1 MITVF
6 IPHLQDKNR
15 YLDEIIL
22 YSNSSFIYGNYKSYE
37 KKYSIVNIQFPEAI
51 FDWKPPTQEQ
61 LLELEE
67 CFIEWKKKS
76 KIVYTMNDLKKHNNS
91 ELMFD
96 RLFQLVHKYADGVIH
111 LGTFSLNEYS
121 NLFSNTCRHKV
132 IFHPIY
138 ASLATN
144 DFNTNDVQR
153 IIPFD
158 LREKYIVSAIGSIR
172 SRKEMKLILKIFNN
186 IAEQNKVLI
195 VPRMNQFAPI
205 PKFVPYR
212 FRKLYRNIADK
223 INFYSIRTE
232 EHFIGNVF
240 LEYDYLID
248 LVKKSNLLIIPR
260 IDNLNSGNLFL
271 GLTFDKEMIVP
282 SVGNL
287 TEILT
292 LFKIPCFDFKKFNK
306 GTLNEFILSI
316 KNKPYYQAIDYEQNK
331 KNLHPSTIAAEH
343 DIFFKSLIEND

>member
-15 YLDEIIL
+15 YLDEIIV
-22 YSNSSFIYGNYKSYE
+22 YSKSTFIYGNYKEY
-37 KKYSIVNIQFPEAI
+37 KKHYSIVNIQFPEAI
-51 FDWKPPTQEQ
+51 FDWKLPTQKQ
-61 LLELEE
+61 LLELEDY
-67 CFIEWKKKS
+67 FVQWKKHS
-76 KIVYTMNDLKKHNNS
+76 KIVYTMNDLKKHSNNAP
-91 ELMFD
+91 MFD
-96 RLFQLVHKYADGVIH
+96 KLFQLVHKYADGVIH

-121 NLFSNTCRHKV
+121 SLFSDKCQHKV
-132 IFHPIY
+132 IYHPIY
-138 ASLATN
+138 ASLAMD
-144 DFNTNDVQR
+144 DFKTLDVQR

-158 LREKYIVSAIGSIR
+158 LNEKYIVSAIGSIR
-172 SRKEMKLILKIFNN
+172 SKKEMRLILKIFKN
-186 IAEQNKVLI
+186 IAVQDKVLI

-232 EHFIGNVF
+232 DYFIGNVF
-240 LEYDYLID
+240 LEYDYLVD

-260 IDNLNSGNLFL
+260 VDNLNSGNLFL
-271 GLTFDKEMIVP
+271 GLTFDKEMVVP
-282 SVGNL
+282 SIGNL

-292 LFKIPCFDFKKFNK
+292 LFKIPFFDFKKFNK
-306 GTLNEFILSI
+306 ETLNEFILSI
-316 KNKPYYQAIDYEQNK
+316 KNKPYNQVIDYEQNK
-331 KNLHPSTIAAEH
+331 KILHPSAIAAEY

>member
-15 YLDEIIL
+15 YLDEIIV
-22 YSNSSFIYGNYKSYE
+22 YSKSTFIYGNYKEY
-37 KKYSIVNIQFPEAI
+37 KKHYSIVNIQFPEAI

-61 LLELEE
+61 LLEFEGY
-67 CFIEWKKKS
+67 FMQWKKNS

-91 ELMFD
+91 ERMFD
-96 RLFQLVHKYADGVIH
+96 KLFQLVHKYANGVIH
-111 LGTFSLNEYS
+111 LGTFSLNKYS
-121 NLFSNTCRHKV
+121 NLFSINCLHKV
-132 IFHPIY
+132 IYHPIY
-138 ASLATN
+138 ASLATD

-158 LREKYIVSAIGSIR
+158 LSKKYIVSAIGSIR
-172 SRKEMKLILKIFNN
+172 SRKEKKLILKIFKN
-186 IAEQNKVLI
+186 IAVQNKVLI

-232 EHFIGNVF
+232 DYFIVNVF
-240 LEYDYLID
+240 LEYDYLVD

-260 IDNLNSGNLFL
+260 VDNLNSGNLFL
-271 GLTFDKEMIVP
+271 GLTFDKEMVVP

-292 LFKIPCFDFKKFNK
+292 LFKIPFLTLRNLIKKR
-306 GTLNEFILSI
+306 
-316 KNKPYYQAIDYEQNK
+316 
-331 KNLHPSTIAAEH
+331 
-343 DIFFKSLIEND
+343 